1 MKKILL
7 VEDDKH
13 LQFLIKEELNDDGY
27 DVSVASDG
35 KEALSLLL
43 DGNETEPDLIILD
56 IRMPRM
62 DGIDTMGHILKS
74 KVDRP
79 VIIHS
84 AYASYKDN
92 PMAMAADA
100 YVLKSHDFSR
110 LKDTISELL
119 GTRDAYQEPRQQAAN
134 Y

>member
-43 DGNETEPDLIILD
+43 DGNEAEPDLIILD

-119 GTRDAYQEPRQQAAN
+119 SAREIYQEPRQQAAN

>member
-27 DVSVASDG
+27 EVAVASDG
-35 KEALSLLL
+35 REALALLL
-43 DGNETEPDLIILD
+43 DGKEPEPDLIILD

-74 KVDRP
+74 KVYRP
-79 VIIHS
+79 LIIHS
-84 AYASYKDN
+84 PYASYKDN

-110 LKDTISELL
+110 LKDKINELL
-119 GTRDAYQEPRQQAAN
+119 GGRGEYQDQRQQAAN